1 MWRKWRGC
9 GTFPENHSGEQV
21 FKRRNPLS
29 WQAWAKAQVYP
40 AGGFKRATLYMW
52 HRLRR
57 LPDPPHR
64 IARGVF
70 AGTFV
75 NFPPIFGLQMLAA
88 AGLALAMRGNLL
100 AAVLGTFLSNPVTT
114 PLIAAVSIKLGY
126 LILGIP
132 GGVSLNELF
141 DAFAGAG
148 GEIWHNIRAM
158 FGPEVAHWHGLA
170 QFWHRIYWPYTVGS
184 ILPGLA
190 SSLLLY
196 RLTIPA
202 LTAYQSLRRRRLA
215 TRIAALR
222 KKVAAKAADAK
233 EDDGPVIR
241 P

>member
-1 MWRKWRGC
+1 
-9 GTFPENHSGEQV
+9 V
-21 FKRRNPLS
+21 FKRRKPLS
-29 WQAWAKAQVYP
+29 WAQWSKAQVYP
-40 AGGFKRATLYMW
+40 AGGFKRATLYLW

-88 AGLALAMRGNLL
+88 AGMAWTMRGNVL
-100 AAVLGTFLSNPVTT
+100 AAVLATFLSNPITT
-114 PLIAAVSIKLGY
+114 PIIAAVSIKLGY
-126 LILGIP
+126 YMLGIP
-132 GGVSLNELF
+132 GGVGLNEVF
-141 DAFAGAG
+141 DAFAMAG
-148 GEIWHNIRAM
+148 GDIWHNILAI
-158 FGPEVAHWHGLA
+158 FGPEPTHWGGLA

-190 SSLLLY
+190 CSVLLY
-196 RLTIPA
+196 WLTIPA

-215 TRIAALR
+215 ARMAMLR
-222 KKVAAKAADAK
+222 KKVAEREAAAK
-233 EDDGPVIR
+233 EGDGPAIS